1 MEWGRGEQ
9 HCNSHS
15 HKSAIKIKSLY
26 LQQQQIL
33 QLLTQRATEK
43 MCFVVSEEQQ
53 RQLEIIITI
62 IEASP
67 WEPVQAL
74 YCNIVDIRSGIFY
87 DTLNL
92 KQTMERI

>member
-1 MEWGRGEQ
+1 MERGKSEQ

-15 HKSAIKIKSLY
+15 HKYAIKIKSLC

-33 QLLTQRATEK
+33 QLLAQHATEE
-43 MCFVVSEEQQ
+43 MCFVVSAEQQ

-62 IEASP
+62 IEAGP

-74 YCNIVDIRSGIFY
+74 HCHIVGIHSGNFY

-92 KQTMERI
+92 KQRMERI